1 MAWRPTPAD
10 TVFFNPLTTFRRNET
25 LELFYEVLGADPF
38 QPHTTTLVVR
48 KGGGDGAGYMRGQSG
63 GGSAQVTFKFEDQS
77 PRGRWAVQRSVNL
90 EKLKPGDYTLEITI
104 QSANGMKDV
113 RRRAFRV
120 VG

>member
-1 MAWRPTPAD
+1 MD
-10 TVFFNPLTTFRRNET
+10 TVFFNPLATFRRNET
-25 LELFYEVLGADPF
+25 LELFYEVLGADPL

-48 KGGGDGAGYMRGQSG
+48 KGGGDGAGYMRGTSG
-63 GGSAQVTFKFEDQS
+63 GGSAQVTFKFDDQS

-90 EKLKPGDYTLEITI
+90 EKLKPGDYTLEITV
-104 QSANGMKDV
+104 QAANGMKDV